1 MFLQTSEEV
10 VVDMGEEHE
19 RVSPLNELQA
29 QAFYL
34 ANNLAILYSVC

>member
-1 MFLQTSEEV
+1 MFLQTSKEV

-19 RVSPLNELQA
+19 QVSPLNELQV
-29 QAFYL
+29 FYL